1 MKAFMDKDFLLE
13 TETAKALFHETAEK
27 LPIIDYH
34 CHLVPREI
42 AEDIRFE
49 NLTQM
54 WLSGDHYK
62 WRFMRSM
69 GADEKY
75 CTGSASDYDKF
86 KKYAEVIGYAIGN
99 PLYHWT
105 HLELQRFFDITT
117 PLSADTAD
125 EIWSKTAEML
135 KSPEYSAKN
144 LIRRSNVEVIC
155 TTDDPADDLKWHKK
169 IAEDKDF
176 HTRVLPTFRPDSVVH
191 MQKDGF
197 VSAIKRLGDTAG
209 IEIRDFNDLKQA
221 LKERL
226 SYFISLGCRVSD
238 HSLATAVYA
247 PANDDEVNAIFT
259 SALNGEKQSAE
270 NVLKYQTAVMLCLG
284 EMYAEN
290 NMAMQLHFG
299 ALRNNN
305 TNKLNTLGADTG
317 FDSIDDLNMA
327 QPLSRFLDALEQK
340 NALPKTILYTLNPKD
355 NYVLCAMLGNF
366 QQAGIKG
373 KIQFG
378 SGWWFNDQIDGMTK
392 QMTDLANLGAL
403 SAFVG
408 MLTDSRS
415 LTSYPR
421 HEYFRR
427 ILCNLIGSWVED
439 GKFPHDMKALSQI
452 VGDISYY
459 NAKDY
464 FGF

>member
-1 MKAFMDKDFLLE
+1 MKTFMDKDFLLE
-13 TETAKALFHETAEK
+13 TETAKELFHETAEK

-54 WLSGDHYK
+54 WLLGDHYK

-69 GADEKY
+69 GVDEKY
-75 CTGSASDYDKF
+75 CTGDASDYEKF
-86 KKYAEVIGYAIGN
+86 KKYTEVIGYAIGN

-105 HLELQRFFDITT
+105 HLELQRFFGITT

-125 EIWSKTAEML
+125 EIWNKTAEML

-169 IAEDKDF
+169 IAEDTDF

-197 VSAIKRLGDTAG
+197 VGAIKRLGDAAG
-209 IEIRDFNDLKQA
+209 IEIRHFDDLKQA

-226 SYFISLGCRVSD
+226 SYFLSLGCRVSD
-238 HSLATAVYA
+238 HSLTTAVYA
-247 PANDDEVNAIFT
+247 PASDDEVDAIFT
-259 SALNGEKQSAE
+259 SALSGEKQSAE
-270 NVLKYQTAVMLCLG
+270 NILKYQTAVMLCLG
-284 EMYAEN
+284 ELYAKN

-305 TNKLNTLGADTG
+305 TNKFNTLGADTG

-439 GKFPHDMKALSQI
+439 GKFPHDMKVLSRI
-452 VGDISYY
+452 VGDISYH
-459 NAKDY
+459 NAKNY

>member
-69 GADEKY
+69 GVDEKY

-105 HLELQRFFDITT
+105 HLELQRFFGITT

-125 EIWSKTAEML
+125 EIWDKTAEML

-197 VSAIKRLGDTAG
+197 VSAIKRLGDAAG

-226 SYFISLGCRVSD
+226 SYFVSLGCRVSD

-439 GKFPHDMKALSQI
+439 GKFPYDMKVLSQI

>member
-69 GADEKY
+69 GVDEKY

-197 VSAIKRLGDTAG
+197 VSAIKRLGDAAG

-226 SYFISLGCRVSD
+226 SYFVSLGCRVSD

-415 LTSYPR
+415 LTSYAR

-439 GKFPHDMKALSQI
+439 GKFPHDMKVLSQI

>member
-69 GADEKY
+69 GVDEKY
-75 CTGSASDYDKF
+75 CTGDASDYEKF

-105 HLELQRFFDITT
+105 HLELQRFFGITT

-125 EIWSKTAEML
+125 EIWDKTAEML

-197 VSAIKRLGDTAG
+197 VSAIKRLGDAAG

-226 SYFISLGCRVSD
+226 SYFVSLGCRVSD

-340 NALPKTILYTLNPKD
+340 TALPKTILYTLNPKD

-439 GKFPHDMKALSQI
+439 GKFPHDMKVLSQI